1 MSLPGAWVLHYSW
14 GATTSYA
21 QTTLTLKN
29 DGTFSGAGNGKWRI
43 RDGTLLLSFDGGP
56 AKYGGAI
63 DGSGGPRAVSTLAG
77 LKGTWDLTRQGAGGV
92 AGAAGARPPP
102 HAAGGAVLAPGGFHE
117 GLAG

>member
-14 GATTSYA
+14 GATSTYA

-56 AKYGGAI
+56 AKYGGTI
-63 DGSGGPRAVSTLAG
+63 DGSVGSGAMSTFAG
-77 LKGTWDLTRQGAGGV
+77 LNGTWYLTRQGTVGV
-92 AGAAGARPPP
+92 AGEAAASRTHDAAGN
-102 HAAGGAVLAPGGFHE
+102 VL
-117 GLAG
+117 

>member
-56 AKYGGAI
+56 AKYGGGD
-63 DGSGGPRAVSTLAG
+63 DGRRGARGGATFPGVEGPR
-77 LKGTWDLTRQGAGGV
+77 DPTRPGGGGGG
-92 AGAAGARPPP
+92 GAAGARPPP
-102 HAAGGAVLAPGGFHE
+102 PPA
-117 GLAG
+117 

>member
-56 AKYGGAI
+56 AKYGGTI
-63 DGSGGPRAVSTLAG
+63 DGSGGAGAMSAFARAEG
-77 LKGTWDLTRQGAGGV
+77 GWDLARQGAGGG
-92 AGAAGARPPP
+92 AGGGGAAPTPD
-102 HAAGGAVLAPGGFHE
+102 AAGEGGLPG
-117 GLAG
+117 